1 MGVGRGR
8 EREEGV
14 ERGRR
19 KVRVSI
25 EGGAIGRRELELLVG
40 FSPQFSGEE
49 NTLYIPLL

>member
-1 MGVGRGR
+1 MF
-8 EREEGV
+8 EGESRWELGEV

-25 EGGAIGRRELELLVG
+25 VGGAIGRRELELLVG